1 MTSPKRANGRP
12 LIFKTVKEVEDK
24 IKEYFDYCDN
34 RLVQGYDNKTNEQF
48 AYISPEPYTMSGLA
62 YYLGIDRRT
71 LLNYSNKEDFFL
83 TIKSARDRV
92 EMDIDRRLNDKNAF
106 TPGLIFNLI
115 NNFDWKQKS
124 EVDQNI
130 RIPKP
135 ILDGL
140 HSDNSDKEA
149 DKTQEE
155 N

>member
-1 MTSPKRANGRP
+1 MPNKVGRP
-12 LIFKTVKEVEDK
+12 LIFKSVKDIEDK
-24 IKEYFDYCDN
+24 IEEYFNYCDN
-34 RLVQGYDNKTNEQF
+34 RLVQGYDNKTNKQF

-71 LLNYSNKEDFFL
+71 LLNYSNKDEYFP
-83 TIKSARDRV
+83 TIKKARDRV

-135 ILDGL
+135 ILDNVHNNLG
-140 HSDNSDKEA
+140 N
-149 DKTQEE
+149 EE
-155 N
+155 ITETE